1 MPFYLQGPTEQDRI
15 QILLSHQP
23 SSEEHKL
30 STRRRHEVVK
40 KLMAHGLDLQNWAHG
55 AAEHITT
62 RSVPRFIIGG
72 DLNTTAPA
80 LKLLAAYF
88 TLEPIE
94 TATSKANLAE
104 CKHGDIAIG
113 VNVSFIHTDCM
124 VQNRDPQRDI
134 VLTRS
139 PWPSTL
145 PANFHAQQTPEVH
158 AYWNYD
164 FSRFRKPRCWTLLR
178 GCSCGKKTFSG
189 SCKTETCSANTMP
202 PVRDMAAQPRPGFSE
217 CLFTAFI

>member
-1 MPFYLQGPTEQDRI
+1 MPHYLQGPTEQDRI

-23 SSEEHKL
+23 SSEKNRPMEF
-30 STRRRHEVVK
+30 RQEVVK

-72 DLNTTAPA
+72 DLNTTALC

-94 TATSKANLAE
+94 TATSKANWVE

-113 VNVSFIHTDCM
+113 INMNFIHTNCM

-134 VLTRS
+134 ALTRF

-145 PANFHAQQTPEVH
+145 PANLHAQQTPEVH

-164 FSRFRKPRCWTLLR
+164 FSRFKKPRCWTWLQLWEQNLLR
-178 GCSCGKKTFSG
+178 
-189 SCKTETCSANTMP
+189 E
-202 PVRDMAAQPRPGFSE
+202 
-217 CLFTAFI
+217 L